1 MLQPLLANKNK
12 VSKGVLCI
20 MEGKVILKS
29 KPIRDTTVLCETVG
43 CSFND
48 RGLCEADSI
57 AIIDGKCGLNT
68 TRPEAYNESE
78 DIAAQSLTPIGSCKN
93 SYSSFL

>member
-1 MLQPLLANKNK
+1 
-12 VSKGVLCI
+12 
-20 MEGKVILKS
+20 MEGKVVLKS
-29 KPIRDTTVLCETVG
+29 KPIRDTTVLCETVE

-68 TRPEAYNESE
+68 TRPEAYNV
-78 DIAAQSLTPIGSCKN
+78 IAQSKTPKEETN
-93 SYSSFL
+93 SKKRRVRVFAGTDWC

>member
-1 MLQPLLANKNK
+1 
-12 VSKGVLCI
+12 
-20 MEGKVILKS
+20 MEGKVVLKS
-29 KPIRDTTVLCETVG
+29 KPIRDTTVLCETVE

-78 DIAAQSLTPIGSCKN
+78 DVNAQSKTPKEETN
-93 SYSSFL
+93 SKKRRVRVFAGTDWC